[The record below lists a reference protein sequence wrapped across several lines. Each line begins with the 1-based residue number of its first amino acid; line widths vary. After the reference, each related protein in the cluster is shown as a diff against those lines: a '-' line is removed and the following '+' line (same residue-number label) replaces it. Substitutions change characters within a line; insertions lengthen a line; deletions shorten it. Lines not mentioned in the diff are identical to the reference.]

1 MPLEEK
7 SMQKPIF
14 AAISILALGTY
25 LIASPPARADLPPE
39 RELLGVRMW
48 RPASSVFAKFG
59 APSRQISSYSS
70 PSATTMGG
78 MPGMMGSSAG
88 YNPYSMMGSG
98 GYPGGTGGAKGAGG
112 IASALNGTGSILD
125 TPEEVLH
132 ALVLLSQ
139 NKNVSPIQT
148 IGGGGMPG
156 FMPGS
161 PMTSM
166 GMTGASPYGGSGP
179 SSPYSGMG
187 ASPYSGMGASPYGG
201 SGPSSPYSGMGASP
215 YSGMGASPYGG
226 SGPSTPYSG
235 MGASPY
241 SGMGGP
247 GGMPGMMGGMGG
259 QQVSDLTPGQT
270 RWFYDGS
277 PEKVFTFNKDG
288 RVIEIGVFA
297 KTGIVAG
304 VDVKKDELLLMK
316 IALTG
321 KMSDTMTSRHIS
333 LGSTM
338 AAVYKSYGWPAH
350 VLTSGDVVLLDY
362 RDTAHVAFKCDYFG
376 KKVGYRVTG
385 IVVSLS
391 E

>member
-1 MPLEEK
+1 
-7 SMQKPIF
+7 MQKPIF
-14 AAISILALGTY
+14 AALSILALGTY
-25 LIASPPARADLPPE
+25 LFATPSARADLPPE

-59 APSRQISSYSS
+59 APSRQISSSS
-70 PSATTMGG
+70 SSSSMAMGG
-78 MPGMMGSSAG
+78 MPGMMGSGGGS
-88 YNPYSMMGSG
+88 NPYSMMGSS
-98 GYPGGTGGAKGAGG
+98 GYPGGPGGAKGAGG
-112 IASALNGTGSILD
+112 IASALNGTGSTLD

-148 IGGGGMPG
+148 MGGGGMPG

-161 PMTSM
+161 PMKSM
-166 GMTGASPYGGSGP
+166 GMMGSSPYSGMGSSPYGGSGP

-187 ASPYSGMGASPYGG
+187 SSPYGGSGPSSPYGGMGSSPYGGSGPSSPYGG
-201 SGPSSPYSGMGASP
+201 SGPSSPYSGMGS
-215 YSGMGASPYGG
+215 
-226 SGPSTPYSG
+226 
-235 MGASPY
+235 SPY
-241 SGMGGP
+241 SGMGGS

-259 QQVSDLTPGQT
+259 QQVTDLTPGQT

-297 KTGIVAG
+297 KTGIIAG
-304 VDVKKDELLLMK
+304 VNVKKDELLLMK

-321 KMSDTMTSRHIS
+321 KMSDTLTSRHIA

-338 AAVYKSYGWPAH
+338 AAVYKAYGWAAH
-350 VLTSGDVVLLDY
+350 VVTSGDVVLLDY